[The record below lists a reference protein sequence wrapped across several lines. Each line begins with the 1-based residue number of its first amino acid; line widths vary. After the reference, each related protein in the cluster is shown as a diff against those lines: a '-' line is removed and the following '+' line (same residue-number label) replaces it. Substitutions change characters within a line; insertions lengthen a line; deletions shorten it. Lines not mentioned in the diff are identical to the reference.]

1 MNILDVKLKTGEE
14 FLCDVLEN
22 NDDEIVVQYAVVI
35 SRDPIDPNS
44 VNLAP
49 IMNYGDVA
57 QILTFKHTDIMV
69 LGTPIDGLIK
79 TMEDK
84 FGNYGGVIVTPQ
96 QQDIQTESSIL
107 LG

>member
-1 MNILDVKLKTGEE
+1 MLIKDIKLKTGEE

-22 NDDEIVVQYAVVI
+22 NKDGIVVQYAVII
-35 SRDPIDPNS
+35 SRDPTDPNS

-57 QILTFKHTDIMV
+57 QVLTFRHSDIMV
-69 LGTPIDGLIK
+69 IGAPIPELVK
-79 TMEDK
+79 TMTDK
-84 FGNYGGVIVTPQ
+84 FENFGGVIVTPQ